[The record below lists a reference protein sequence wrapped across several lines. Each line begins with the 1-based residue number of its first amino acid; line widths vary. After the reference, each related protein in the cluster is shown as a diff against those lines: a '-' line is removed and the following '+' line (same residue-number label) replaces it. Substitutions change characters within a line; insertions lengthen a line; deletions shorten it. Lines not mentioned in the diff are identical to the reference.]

1 VEVVCG
7 SPPEESDLLSLS
19 NELDDSST
27 GKNLHNLNSFIGN
40 SLDME
45 ENQHGISSL
54 NSTDC
59 EFSWERGVSADGGI
73 TKDEG
78 GGDDDDAH
86 ASNMDGS
93 LVVAHRDH
101 ADLRSSFL
109 PPGEGVWGYTLYLQM
124 ELCTGGCTLADS
136 LRSKERKDVNEAA
149 TSHILAQILC
159 ALDWIH
165 RQVHAPVCQ

>member
-19 NELDDSST
+19 SELEEMST
-27 GKNLHNLNSFIGN
+27 GKSFHNLNSGIGN
-40 SLDME
+40 SVDME
-45 ENQHGISSL
+45 DSHHGISL

-59 EFSWERGVSADGGI
+59 EFSWERGLSGDGGS

-78 GGDDDDAH
+78 GGDDVNAH
-86 ASNMDGS
+86 TSNMDGS

-101 ADLRSSFL
+101 ADPRSSFL

-124 ELCTGGCTLADS
+124 ELCTGCTLADS
-136 LRSKERKDVNEAA
+136 LNSKDRKDVNEAA
-149 TSHILAQILC
+149 KSHILVQILC

-165 RQVHAPVCQ
+165 RQVQAHAS